1 MPVVEADSSVRQA
14 EEQVG
19 RRSWTGLAMVGL
31 VTVVVVE
38 CVRVLF
44 SVGYHEGESL
54 GNLVAGMIVV
64 ALFATPLLA
73 GPLRRVLPPGAL
85 LVTAVVALGAGR
97 LALQA
102 TGDVSLAL
110 VGATTAVGLLAFA
123 LATVAVHRHTPEGS
137 TGIAVA
143 CTLGLA
149 TDTLVRATG
158 TTWDIV
164 WRHDLVAWVLAVAM
178 VGALVAVTLTG
189 VGAGVVPDEDDGGGA
204 LPSFLLW
211 PYLYLA
217 LLYTQSPAFLD
228 SSAGVSYAV
237 GLAVALGTAALAL
250 VVIVAVARH
259 GLPRIATAVIVVG
272 LAVVAFM
279 LPVATGS
286 SVAVLTVLAQAATA
300 ALLGSATG
308 PARHEARDRIAAPT
322 AAFAGGGVWVATAM
336 LLFALHTLQP
346 LPFSNRFLPAA
357 VGLSMALALLT
368 PSSTR
373 STARFTGRAR
383 WALPAVVAA
392 AAVVAPLVVAAS
404 WPSPAHPDVAD
415 RPIRVLTFNIE
426 QGLTLGQLHLEQMAR
441 FVDDAD
447 PDVVMMEE
455 VGRGWSL
462 SGMTDDAEWFSRRL
476 GMPYAWSPA
485 ADHQFG
491 NVVFSRLPI
500 TDQQVLALGK
510 GNGTQDRSAV
520 FVIVDVGGGRELTV
534 IGTHLMN
541 GSQPSM
547 HESRAQAYRD
557 ILDHWGGR
565 SRTVLLG
572 DLNTYPRDVPPGWPE
587 LDIPL
592 DAGFGTNQ
600 DLDQCTMP
608 TSNQNCPDW
617 IFTTGD
623 LGLSPVTVVVDR
635 PDHRPITAEVTVG
648 G

>member
-1 MPVVEADSSVRQA
+1 MP
-14 EEQVG
+14 
-19 RRSWTGLAMVGL
+19 
-31 VTVVVVE
+31 
-38 CVRVLF
+38 
-44 SVGYHEGESL
+44 
-54 GNLVAGMIVV
+54 
-64 ALFATPLLA
+64 
-73 GPLRRVLPPGAL
+73 PPGAV
-85 LVTAVVALGAGR
+85 LVGAVVALGAGR
-97 LALQA
+97 LAVQA
-102 TGDVSLAL
+102 SGDVSLAL
-110 VGATTAVGLLAFA
+110 VGVTTAVGLLAFA

-137 TGIAVA
+137 TGIAAA

-149 TDTLVRATG
+149 VDTLIRATS

-164 WRHDLVAWVLAVAM
+164 WRQDPVAWVLAAAV
-178 VGALVAVTLTG
+178 VGAVAAVTLTAAG
-189 VGAGVVPDEDDGGGA
+189 VGSYPTATMVVVPSPRSCCGPISTW
-204 LPSFLLW
+204 PSSTRRARRSW
-211 PYLYLA
+211 TPR
-217 LLYTQSPAFLD
+217 
-228 SSAGVSYAV
+228 GVSYPV
-237 GLAVALGTAALAL
+237 GLALALGAAALAL

-259 GLPRIATAVIVVG
+259 GLPRFAAAGLAVG
-272 LAVVAFM
+272 LAVVVFV
-279 LPVATGS
+279 LPIATGA
-286 SVAVLTVLAQAATA
+286 AVIVLAVLAQAAAPHCSARPPARTA
-300 ALLGSATG
+300 TRSATALPPRPPPSPG
-308 PARHEARDRIAAPT
+308 VGCGSPPPCSCSPSTPCSPCRSPT
-322 AAFAGGGVWVATAM
+322 ASCPPRSACRW
-336 LLFALHTLQP
+336 
-346 LPFSNRFLPAA
+346 
-357 VGLSMALALLT
+357 
-368 PSSTR
+368 PSPCSPR
-373 STARFTGRAR
+373 RAR
-383 WALPAVVAA
+383 GRRPGSPAGCAGRCRWWWPRPV
-392 AAVVAPLVVAAS
+392 VVAPLVVAAS
-404 WPSPAHPDVAD
+404 WPATTHSDVAA

-426 QGLTLGQLHLEQMAR
+426 QGLTLGQLHLEQMAQ
-441 FVDDAD
+441 FVDDAG
-447 PDVVMMEE
+447 PDVVVMEE

-500 TDQQVLALGK
+500 TDEQVLALGK

-520 FVIVDVGGGRELTV
+520 FVTLDVGGGGDLTV

-547 HESRAQAYRD
+547 HESRAQAYRY
-557 ILDHWGGR
+557 ILDRWGGR

-635 PDHRPITAEVTVG
+635 PDHRPITAEVSLRR
-648 G
+648 